1 MYKKYKIT
9 VLMAIS
15 GLFLL
20 GLIAVLSAQEG
31 TQGKLDN
38 TTLLAQADLETGTG
52 APKIEFPEDTY
63 DFGNVKQES
72 DVSHVFK
79 VHNAGTAPLKIISAK
94 AS

>member
-1 MYKKYKIT
+1 MYKKYKIKL
-9 VLMAIS
+9 LMAIS

-31 TQGKLDN
+31 TPGKSDN

-52 APKIEFPEDTY
+52 APKIEFPEDMY

-72 DVSHVFK
+72 EVSHIFK